1 MQSACNHPRVLTS
14 DSLVISHTQSY
25 TSRSNVGL
33 REVRSR
39 EVRLR
44 EVRSREVRSEMAL
57 VDSWGFAARSGRSG
71 LTCGVLRA
79 EFGFV
84 KPNAALPLL
93 LVGEDGAVLLS
104 TFST

>member
-1 MQSACNHPRVLTS
+1 MRSREVRV
-14 DSLVISHTQSY
+14 
-25 TSRSNVGL
+25 

-39 EVRLR
+39 EL
-44 EVRSREVRSEMAL
+44 RSEMEL
-57 VDSWGFAARSGRSG
+57 VDTWGFAARSGRSG